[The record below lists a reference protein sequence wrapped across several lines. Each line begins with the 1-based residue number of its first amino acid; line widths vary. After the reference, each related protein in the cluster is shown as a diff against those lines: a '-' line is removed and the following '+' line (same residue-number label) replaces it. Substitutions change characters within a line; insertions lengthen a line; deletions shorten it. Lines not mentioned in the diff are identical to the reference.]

1 MIVVEGLKI
10 GLLDSRPAVVDRRNR
25 IGDWEGDT
33 IIGQERKSTLLTMV
47 AAKDLY
53 TVVAGFSAKQADE
66 LAQAAIEHRQPLK
79 SKVKTIT
86 F

>member
-47 AAKDLY
+47 AAKDL
-53 TVVAGFSAKQADE
+53 
-66 LAQAAIEHRQPLK
+66 
-79 SKVKTIT
+79 
-86 F
+86 